1 MPHGSHIKCS
11 PCRRVGTVCALIWTI
26 WTLQLWCCVG
36 CVSLV
41 FCCTYFLWW
50 SAVFVLMSLCNCNV
64 VSAVVVFV
72 WQLIQKQSISKRI
85 ITARTNYLNE
95 TNNPRPELG
104 PKSLRELSTAVI
116 NERSSGHRRWR
127 WNHKS
132 QMPAVLHRG
141 LKHWKSPEVT
151 ETVIRRL
158 VRLEQGVC
166 WQAVPTY

>member
-1 MPHGSHIKCS
+1 MQTSGHSLRFNMDHLDSAAVVLCWL
-11 PCRRVGTVCALIWTI
+11 RVTCFLLYSLLLAERCVCFNVCVW
-26 WTLQLWCCVG
+26 LWCRICCG
-36 CVSLV
+36 CICLTVD
-41 FCCTYFLWW
+41 TD
-50 SAVFVLMSLCNCNV
+50 
-64 VSAVVVFV
+64 
-72 WQLIQKQSISKRI
+72 IKSISKRMT
-85 ITARTNYLNE
+85 TARTNYFNE

-104 PKSLRELSTAVI
+104 PKSLWELSTAVI